1 MAMPPLHSIGAG
13 RVTQL
18 LPAKRRKAGLVY
30 IEGEKLV
37 HEALAG
43 DWECRLLLIEETH
56 VQTAAGVECVR
67 AAMERGVEVLSA
79 TGKIMGRLTSCDTA
93 PPVGVVLEPPDL
105 SIGNV
110 GELPG
115 RLLILDR
122 ISDPGN
128 AGTLVRSAVAFGFV
142 PVLTLN
148 GVRPT
153 NEKFLRSSAGLC
165 FGAGRILA
173 GGESDRLA
181 AFLHERNVATV
192 LLDPYAPKFLEDFH
206 HAAESPL
213 ALVLGNESTGVDR
226 QLWRWA
232 TPLRIQMSPVA
243 ESLNVAMAGTIAL
256 HHFRRRGGES

>member
-1 MAMPPLHSIGAG
+1 MAIPPINPIGAG

-37 HEALAG
+37 HEALSG
-43 DWECRLLLIEETH
+43 DWECRLLLVEDDHLHTPGGRDCI
-56 VQTAAGVECVR
+56 AA
-67 AAMERGVEVLSA
+67 AQARGVEVVCTDRRTLA
-79 TGKIMGRLTSCDTA
+79 RLTSCETA
-93 PPVGVVLEPPDL
+93 PPVGVVLAPPDL
-105 SIGNV
+105 SIENV
-110 GELPG
+110 TELPK

-122 ISDPGN
+122 LSDPGN
-128 AGTLVRSAVAFGFV
+128 AGTLARSAAAFGFV

-165 FGAGRILA
+165 FGPGRILT
-173 GGESDRLA
+173 GGEPGRLA

-192 LLDPYAPKFLEDFH
+192 LLDPYAPGFLEDFSH
-206 HAAESPL
+206 DSAAAL

-232 TPLRIQMSPVA
+232 TPLRIQMSPLV
-243 ESLNVAMAGTIAL
+243 ESLNVAMAGAIAL
-256 HHFRRRGGES
+256 HHFRHRGGGR